1 MVLQEDPEFPA
12 LTLMKIPAAL
22 IVSTAS
28 SGRKKSEWPPKKKK
42 KVAINTAIKLTLR
55 KFTTAATF
63 SADTAVTVSN
73 SLGAKGDVR
82 VVSLP
87 SRKRKKTKK
96 VQQ

>member
-42 KVAINTAIKLTLR
+42 KGCDQHCNQTYPQKIHHRCNLQR
-55 KFTTAATF
+55 
-63 SADTAVTVSN
+63 
-73 SLGAKGDVR
+73 
-82 VVSLP
+82 
-87 SRKRKKTKK
+87 
-96 VQQ
+96 